1 MKIALDKD
9 QLALRDEI
17 RGYMGALMTGSL
29 AEELAGEHS
38 EGGGPEYRKAL
49 AQMGEDGWI
58 VRSWPK
64 EYGGKDAGPVQ
75 QYIFCD
81 EVIRAGF
88 PYPFLTTDGVGPV
101 LARVATDEIR
111 ETIVAD
117 ILKGQCIVAIGYSEP
132 SAGTDLASLK
142 TRAERRGDKWLI
154 NGQKIWTSFG
164 HVADYVWLAART
176 DPAAKKKHQG
186 LSMFL
191 VPTSSPGFSFTPIS
205 TLGVRTNATYYEN
218 IELDD
223 KWQVGGLNQG
233 WKMITSQLNRERLS
247 LVNHGPSELL
257 FERVAIWAA
266 ETDAPEGGKVIDRPW
281 VRSNLARVKA
291 GIEALR
297 LVCWKLAWSMGHDE
311 LGMDQASAAK
321 VYGSEFFVEVWR
333 LLLEIVGQQGTLASG
348 SDGQLLQG
356 ELEHR
361 YRTGSVLTFGGG
373 TNEVQRDIIAAA
385 GLWMPRSR

>member
-1 MKIALDKD
+1 MKIALTRD
-9 QLALRDEI
+9 QLKLRDEI
-17 RGYMGALMTGSL
+17 RGYMAALMEGPL
-29 AEELAGEHS
+29 RDELSGEQA

-49 AQMGEDGWI
+49 RQMGEDGWI

-64 EYGGKDAGPVQ
+64 AFGGQDAGPVE
-75 QYIFCD
+75 QYIFSD

-101 LARVATDEIR
+101 LADVATDEIR
-111 ETIVAD
+111 ETVVAD
-117 ILKGQCIVAIGYSEP
+117 ILKGRCIIAIGYSEP

-142 TRAERRGDKWLI
+142 TRAERKGEGWLI

-176 DPAAKKKHQG
+176 DPDAARKHKG

-191 VPTSSPGFSFTPIS
+191 VPTTVPGFSFTPIN
-205 TLGVRTNATYYEN
+205 TLGVRTNATYYQD
-218 IELDD
+218 IELAD

-233 WKMITSQLNRERLS
+233 WKLITGQLNRERLS
-247 LVNHGPSELL
+247 LVNHGPCELL
-257 FERVAIWAA
+257 FEQVADWAA
-266 ETDAPEGGKVIDRPW
+266 RTEAPEGGKVIDRPW
-281 VRSNLARVKA
+281 VRANLARVKA
-291 GIEALR
+291 GIEVLR
-297 LVCWKLAWSMGHDE
+297 LTCWKQAWLMGHAQ

-333 LLLEIVGQQGTLASG
+333 LLLEILGQGGTLAKG
-348 SDGQLLQG
+348 SEGAVLQG
-356 ELEHR
+356 ALEHR

-373 TNEVQRDIIAAA
+373 TNEVQRDIVAAA